1 MKVDGSRRGRICQ
14 HQSNYTTHF
23 GNKEGSRILE
33 GYQDWDCKH
42 TSHKQKK
49 KKKKYQKTH
58 AHGSGRKFSA
68 MMLRKSNI
76 YKIKSNN
83 HHKEMCALKNRLKNI
98 DMKCIHTYSP
108 SLNTDA
114 VNTH

>member
-1 MKVDGSRRGRICQ
+1 
-14 HQSNYTTHF
+14 
-23 GNKEGSRILE
+23 
-33 GYQDWDCKH
+33 
-42 TSHKQKK
+42 
-49 KKKKYQKTH
+49 
-58 AHGSGRKFSA
+58 
-68 MMLRKSNI
+68 MLRKSNI